1 MLLGIF
7 NAHLCFCV
15 WDLPVHTALIQHN
28 RKHHSYRPPVL
39 GLETAGSEMR
49 TWKRPTSRILIF
61 PAEGINC
68 LYIMR
73 GAGWREGV
81 DC

>member
-7 NAHLCFCV
+7 NGYLCFCV
-15 WDLPVHTALIQHN
+15 WDVTLHTALIPHN
-28 RKHHSYRPPVL
+28 EKHPSYRPVL
-39 GLETAGSEMR
+39 GLKTADSEKR
-49 TWKRPTSRILIF
+49 TWKRPSSHTLIF
-61 PAEGINC
+61 PAEGNNC
-68 LYIMR
+68 LHITR